1 MVKKINFRLLGAIL
15 LSLID
20 EAIILI
26 VVIIVLSQIGI
37 DIPLWVI
44 IITVLLF
51 IAITFFIYRSLRK
64 NPQLGFEN
72 MLGLSGLA
80 IENIGRKGTVRI
92 DGELWAAKAKDENI
106 KVGTQI
112 LVVEQTGL
120 KLTVVKKPENAGHF

>member
-1 MVKKINFRLLGAIL
+1 MVKKINFRLLGTIL

-20 EAIILI
+20 EAIILVI
-26 VVIIVLSQIGI
+26 IIIVLSQIGI
-37 DIPLWVI
+37 DIPLWAIIISVLIFI
-44 IITVLLF
+44 IITFL
-51 IAITFFIYRSLRK
+51 IYRSLRK

-72 MLGLSGLA
+72 MVGLSGVA

-120 KLTVVKKPENAGHF
+120 KLTVVKKPEKV

>member
-1 MVKKINFRLLGAIL
+1 MLKKIKFRLLGAIL

-20 EAIILI
+20 EAIILF

-37 DIPLWVI
+37 DIPLWAI
-44 IITVLLF
+44 ISTVLIF
-51 IAITFFIYRSLRK
+51 IAITFFVYRSLRK

-120 KLTVVKKPENAGHF
+120 KLTVVKTPENAGHL

>member
-1 MVKKINFRLLGAIL
+1 MIKKINFRLLGTIL

-26 VVIIVLSQIGI
+26 VIIIILSQIGI
-37 DIPLWVI
+37 DIPLWAI
-44 IITVLLF
+44 IITVLIF
-51 IAITFFIYRSLRK
+51 IAITFVIYRSLRK

-92 DGELWAAKAKDENI
+92 EGELWAAKAKDENI

>member
-1 MVKKINFRLLGAIL
+1 MINKINFKLIGAIL
-15 LSLID
+15 LSLAD

-26 VVIIVLSQIGI
+26 VVIIVLSQFGI
-37 DIPLWVI
+37 DIPLWAI
-44 IITVLLF
+44 IITVLIF
-51 IAITFFIYRSLRK
+51 IAITFVIYRSLRK

-92 DGELWAAKAKDENI
+92 EGELWAAKAKDENI